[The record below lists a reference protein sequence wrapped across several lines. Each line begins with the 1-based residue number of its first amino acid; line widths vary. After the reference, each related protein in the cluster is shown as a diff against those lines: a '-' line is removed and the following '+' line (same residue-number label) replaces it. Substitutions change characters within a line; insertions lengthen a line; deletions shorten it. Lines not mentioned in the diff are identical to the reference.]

1 MEHQKKACRLKR
13 HTIVVFTKHLP
24 RSYKHKGAFF
34 VIIRRTRQTLWRA
47 VQMLTQNCC

>member
-24 RSYKHKGAFF
+24 RNYKHKGAFF
-34 VIIRRTRQTLWRA
+34 VIIPVGGINLVHT
-47 VQMLTQNCC
+47 